1 MLAVTK
7 VQVLNLAV
15 KMLFLRYPTNL
26 VDKQFKF
33 QIQFVK
39 FPLMDTGFV
48 ERVLVFFVRDIVK
61 QFKDYLN
68 RQSFLT
74 WYRRIRGAILIIN
87 YLLLIIDYCCRQ
99 LASR

>member
-15 KMLFLRYPTNL
+15 KKLFLMYSTNL

-48 ERVLVFFVRDIVK
+48 ERVLVFFARDMLDI
-61 QFKDYLN
+61 F
-68 RQSFLT
+68 
-74 WYRRIRGAILIIN
+74 
-87 YLLLIIDYCCRQ
+87 
-99 LASR
+99 

>member
-1 MLAVTK
+1 MPCGIQQQQQIAVFAVTK
-7 VQVLNLAV
+7 TQVLLVVV
-15 KMLFLRYPTNL
+15 KREFLRYPTNL

-48 ERVLVFFVRDIVK
+48 ERVLVFFVLDIVK

-68 RQSFLT
+68 RQWFL
-74 WYRRIRGAILIIN
+74 RLRIEET
-87 YLLLIIDYCCRQ
+87 
-99 LASR
+99 